1 MQKTFA
7 LVSLI
12 YSMAI
17 SAAPDITLPIHPDE
31 AKLVKAII
39 AIEGHA
45 VEVAEVPGGQECGMA
60 FQNYEDMRV
69 GDVIECFR
77 VEQIARSL

>member
-12 YSMAI
+12 CSMAI
-17 SAAPDITLPIHPDE
+17 SAAPDITIPIHPDE

-45 VEVAEVPGGQECGMA
+45 VEVHGPTIRDMGQTCGRGA
-60 FQNYEDMRV
+60 P
-69 GDVIECFR
+69 
-77 VEQIARSL
+77 